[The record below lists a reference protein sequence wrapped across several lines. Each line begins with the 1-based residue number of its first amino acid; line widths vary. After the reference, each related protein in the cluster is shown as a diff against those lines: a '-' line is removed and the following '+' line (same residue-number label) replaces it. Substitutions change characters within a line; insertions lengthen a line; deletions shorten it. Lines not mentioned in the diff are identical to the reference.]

1 MCPFPESG
9 AAELPPSNPF
19 LDDIFV
25 DPPSEISVVESIHT
39 EIVQLVTG
47 SLSSL
52 GEASVCRGAGA
63 GRAILLMSPRAGYG
77 KSHLLASLRISVG
90 ERATSFSLPF
100 DPARPISW
108 PVLLASL
115 LRQGGHGKGPRSAWN
130 SQLDEIGQAL
140 LAEVVIHHRNAG
152 LLQGADCPAGLADLD
167 QSYSELLSRHS
178 SSDWLDWMD
187 QRAAELSRESSVD
200 FMRCLGLSSAELS
213 FWVRLFVDL
222 NLRDES
228 SLESLRG
235 LSQGEARERCLQLLR
250 ISSLKRPVLLVA
262 DGLDGFYASETAG
275 LEVATQLSAIREEV
289 PRSLSLL
296 CLNEDVWEAVF
307 AHSLPSA
314 WLDRISGE
322 QVRLAG
328 IDGRTAASIVRGRL
342 RGRGLSERELE
353 DFVRRLQ
360 EAHHWESDKKSL
372 YPRQVLRQARQMW
385 AGQAFA
391 DATCPEVPKAFS
403 EPVSEVPVILDG
415 GFERSVFVGVAGD
428 APESVVSG
436 DDAVEG
442 FTAATQSDDAPSF
455 AWIAAPMPEAAGPV
469 EKFVWRPAGELSAGA
484 AQQPSGDEAK
494 AEERIPVEAK
504 ADEMTQAEPV
514 TSHEEPAISPR
525 EDSLLGIESIIRDI
539 RQSGWSVSSK
549 SGSPAPLPPIVPET
563 RSPAHHL
570 SPHIEASPVPS
581 SAATLPSAVPEEVS
595 APELGFFAGMET
607 RHSRPSF
614 VWDEVI
620 SPTAPLITLE
630 NLTETLHQR
639 EETIK
644 QQAPVI
650 LDLARIEAFLKE
662 LGRFHVG
669 LHQQEEHF
677 PGGRTASLRW
687 QVRGLSVLVGF
698 EPPQNI
704 YFWNNLLQQSLANP
718 RPEKIVAFSHA
729 SLPFGPSLFAHFGF
743 SPAVVEGRVD
753 IVEMGDGEWA
763 MLGAAEA
770 VWHQLS
776 GSPQEASL
784 RQRIVLF
791 LDPLWRRISQPL

>member
-1 MCPFPESG
+1 MCPIPESG
-9 AAELPPSNPF
+9 ATELPPSNPF

-25 DPPSEISVVESIHT
+25 DSPSEISVVESIHT
-39 EIVQLVTG
+39 EIVRLVTG
-47 SLSSL
+47 SLNSL
-52 GEASVCRGAGA
+52 GEASACRGAGA

-90 ERATSFSLPF
+90 ARATSFFLPF

-152 LLQGADCPAGLADLD
+152 LLHGADCPAGLADLD

-178 SSDWLDWMD
+178 SSDWLDWVD

-200 FMRCLGLSSAELS
+200 FLRCLGLSPAELS

-275 LEVATQLSAIREEV
+275 LEVATLLSAIREEV

-314 WLDRISGE
+314 WLDRIAGE

-328 IDGRTAASIVRGRL
+328 IDGSAAGAIVRGRL
-342 RGRGLSERELE
+342 RGRGLPEGEIE
-353 DFVRRLQ
+353 DFVRRLEQ
-360 EAHHWESDKKSL
+360 AHLWEKDKKTL

-385 AGQAFA
+385 AGQAYSA
-391 DATCPEVPKAFS
+391 GLLTEVAEVFS
-403 EPVSEVPVILDG
+403 EPVSEAAVILDDG
-415 GFERSVFVGVAGD
+415 LERSVYVGVAGD
-428 APESVVSG
+428 APEMVKSADEASEG
-436 DDAVEG
+436 TCAPTEGNDAV
-442 FTAATQSDDAPSF
+442 SF
-455 AWIAAPMPEAAGPV
+455 AWIPAPMAEVTRPLE
-469 EKFVWRPAGELSAGA
+469 EFVWQPAEAIPAEA
-484 AQQPSGDEAK
+484 AQQPVGDEAR
-494 AEERIPVEAK
+494 ANEIIADEAK
-504 ADEMTQAEPV
+504 ADEAKEDEITQGESAM
-514 TSHEEPAISPR
+514 SPR
-525 EDSLLGIESIIRDI
+525 EDTLLGIESIIRDI

-549 SGSPAPLPPIVPET
+549 SGSPALLPPIAVET
-563 RSPAHHL
+563 RVPAHRL
-570 SPHIEASPVPS
+570 SEQSEETPAPSITPTVPS
-581 SAATLPSAVPEEVS
+581 AAPEEGTG
-595 APELGFFAGMET
+595 PELGFFAGMET

-620 SPTAPLITLE
+620 SPAAPSITLE
-630 NLTETLHQR
+630 NLTETLHKQ
-639 EETIK
+639 EQTIK
-644 QQAPVI
+644 QQVPII

-669 LHQQEEHF
+669 LHQQEDHF

-718 RPEKIVAFSHA
+718 RPEKIVAFSHS

-753 IVEMGDGEWA
+753 IVEMGDEEWA
-763 MLGAAEA
+763 MLCAAEA
-770 VWHQLS
+770 VWHQL
-776 GSPQEASL
+776 GGNPQEASL

-791 LDPLWRRISQPL
+791 LDPLWRRISHPL